1 MSKLVFKDPYI
12 KVLQWHERIPKLVEP
27 YKYKTRR
34 TQRPDAI
41 FDRPYSKPEEIL
53 SGFVHGERA
62 SVLEERF
69 AIALDFYGLT
79 YRFQYEVPSIYSL
92 PNEGKQLDFIV
103 FDGGIAWP
111 VEIGSKFVHDS
122 PSKKEEELARV
133 SIINDILPM
142 LGIMQITD
150 DSYVEFDRP
159 FDIEDAKGIVAEMF
173 ISL

>member
-1 MSKLVFKDPYI
+1 MAKLVFHDPYI
-12 KVLQWHERIPKLVEP
+12 KALQVHTRVPKEVRP

-34 TQRPDAI
+34 TKRIEAT
-41 FDRPYSKPEEIL
+41 FDRPYGAPEEIL
-53 SGFVHGERA
+53 TGYVHGERA

-92 PNEGKQLDFIV
+92 PNEGKQLDFLV
-103 FDGGIAWP
+103 YDGGIAWP

-122 PSKKEEELARV
+122 PSKKEEEMVRV
-133 SIINDILPM
+133 ALINDVLPM
-142 LGIMQITD
+142 LGIMPITD
-150 DSYVEFDRP
+150 DSYLEFDQP
-159 FDIEDAKGIVAEMF
+159 ESVEIAKLIVARMF

>member
-1 MSKLVFKDPYI
+1 MAKLVHKDPFI
-12 KVLQWHERIPKLVEP
+12 KAFQVHTRVPKEVQP

-34 TQRPDAI
+34 TKRIEAT
-41 FDRPYSKPEEIL
+41 FDRPHGAPEEIL
-53 SGFVHGERA
+53 TGYVHGERA

-92 PNEGKQLDFIV
+92 PGEGKQLDFLV
-103 FDGGIAWP
+103 YDGGIAWP

-122 PSKKEEELARV
+122 PSKKEEEMARV

-142 LGIMQITD
+142 LGIMKITD
-150 DSYVEFDRP
+150 DSYLEFDRP
-159 FDIEDAKGIVAEMF
+159 WDVEDAKEIVARMF